1 MSIIIALPAFF
12 FLVYEMRKAPGEET
26 QIRKSILDWLL
37 AQPFVDIAFQN
48 DRVSVKRRRLIN
60 KYRPAGFPDIG
71 GNFTNGIAFY
81 IEVKRPKQKMSE
93 AQEDFIAARRRTE
106 AVAFC
111 ADSLGAAIQQMKS
124 EGYY

>member
-1 MSIIIALPAFF
+1 MPKTA
-12 FLVYEMRKAPGEET
+12 GEET

-37 AQPFVDIAFQN
+37 TQPFVDIAFQN
-48 DRVSVKRRRLIN
+48 DRISVKRRRLIN

-81 IEVKRPKQKMSE
+81 IEVKRPKQKMSD

-111 ADSLGAAIQQMKS
+111 ADSLDAAIQQMKS